1 MAQELDTKNSP
12 KSQALLFPKESKY
25 DRTVPNACIRSA
37 LFAVVRKGQ
46 RKIFKERKIFSQP
59 GFSTLYDRRYHDYY
73 LKIPKLL
80 TVTTLYKNT
89 RIGSGRQT

>member
-12 KSQALLFPKESKY
+12 KSQALFFPKESKY

-59 GFSTLYDRRYHDYY
+59 GYDIYFSGEQLDQLD
-73 LKIPKLL
+73 LDVFCNCSSLGIQP
-80 TVTTLYKNT
+80 TTP
-89 RIGSGRQT
+89 